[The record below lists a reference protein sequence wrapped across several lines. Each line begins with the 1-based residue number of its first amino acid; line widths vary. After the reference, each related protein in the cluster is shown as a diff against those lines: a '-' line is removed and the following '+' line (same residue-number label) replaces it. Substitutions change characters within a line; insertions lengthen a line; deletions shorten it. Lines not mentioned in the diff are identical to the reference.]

1 MKVLVTGAAG
11 FVGSYITERLINENY
26 DVNILDHHIFNKN
39 LNDEVI
45 SKTNYFKGD
54 IRDEDLVSEASSGCD
69 IIFHFAALVGVDG
82 YSKSKVLTMEVEGDG
97 LKNVCKYALN
107 NNCKKIIYPS
117 SSAVYGRQIKTS
129 ALNESDLCAPI
140 SNYAIAKRYNEIYLE
155 SLYAEQEIQ
164 SVCLRIFNV
173 YGPRQDDR
181 LVIPRFIEKAFSN
194 EIIEIY
200 GDGKQTRDFVYID
213 DVVTAA
219 VFSAEKV
226 NGHEV
231 VNVSTGIEYS
241 ISDLTKSIQ
250 KNTGSNTNVIYKVIP
265 IKRNNFEVDACT
277 GNSSKLQELTG
288 YRPNKS
294 LDEGIR
300 KTCEFIKQDLL
311 K

>member
-26 DVNILDHHIFNKN
+26 DVNILDHRIFNKN

-45 SKTNYFKGD
+45 SKTNYFEGD

-69 IIFHFAALVGVDG
+69 IIFHFAALVGVDA

-194 EIIEIY
+194 ETIEIY

-219 VFSAEKV
+219 IYAAKKINGYEIINVASGTENSIRSVAKSVIENTQSTSYV
-226 NGHEV
+226 N
-231 VNVSTGIEYS
+231 
-241 ISDLTKSIQ
+241 
-250 KNTGSNTNVIYKVIP
+250 YKALP
-265 IKRNNFEVDACT
+265 MNRNSFEVNKCIGDIT
-277 GNSSKLQELTG
+277 KLKRLTG
-288 YRPNKS
+288 FAPQITIES
-294 LDEGIR
+294 GI
-300 KTCEFIKQDLL
+300 KETCKYTKEKNC

>member
-26 DVNILDHHIFNKN
+26 DVNILDHRIFNKN

-45 SKTNYFKGD
+45 SKTNYFEGD

-69 IIFHFAALVGVDG
+69 IIFHFAALVGVDA

-140 SNYAIAKRYNEIYLE
+140 SNYAITKRYNEIYLE

-194 EIIEIY
+194 ETIEIY

-219 VFSAEKV
+219 IYAAKKINGYEIINVASGTENSIRSVAKSVIENTQSTSYV
-226 NGHEV
+226 N
-231 VNVSTGIEYS
+231 
-241 ISDLTKSIQ
+241 
-250 KNTGSNTNVIYKVIP
+250 YKALP
-265 IKRNNFEVDACT
+265 MNRNSFEVNKCIGDIT
-277 GNSSKLQELTG
+277 KLKRLTG
-288 YRPNKS
+288 FAPQITIES
-294 LDEGIR
+294 GI
-300 KTCEFIKQDLL
+300 KETCKYTKEKNC

>member
-26 DVNILDHHIFNKN
+26 DVNILDHRIFNKN

-45 SKTNYFKGD
+45 SKTNYFEGD
-54 IRDEDLVSEASSGCD
+54 IRNEDLVSEASLGCD
-69 IIFHFAALVGVDG
+69 IIFHFAALVGVDA

-155 SLYAEQEIQ
+155 SLYAEQEMQ

-194 EIIEIY
+194 ETIEIY

-219 VFSAEKV
+219 IYAAKKINGYEIINVASGTENSIRSVAKSVIENTQSTSYV
-226 NGHEV
+226 N
-231 VNVSTGIEYS
+231 
-241 ISDLTKSIQ
+241 
-250 KNTGSNTNVIYKVIP
+250 YKALP
-265 IKRNNFEVDACT
+265 MNRNSFEVNKCIGDIT
-277 GNSSKLQELTG
+277 KLKRLTG
-288 YRPNKS
+288 FAPQITIES
-294 LDEGIR
+294 GI
-300 KTCEFIKQDLL
+300 KETCKYTKEKNC

>member
-39 LNDEVI
+39 LNDKVI
-45 SKTNYFKGD
+45 SNTNYFEGD

-69 IIFHFAALVGVDG
+69 IIFHFAALVGVDT

-194 EIIEIY
+194 ETIEIY

-219 VFSAEKV
+219 IYAAKKINGYEIINVASGTENSIRSVAKSVIENTQSTSYV
-226 NGHEV
+226 N
-231 VNVSTGIEYS
+231 
-241 ISDLTKSIQ
+241 
-250 KNTGSNTNVIYKVIP
+250 YKALP
-265 IKRNNFEVDACT
+265 MNRNSFEVNKCIGDIT
-277 GNSSKLQELTG
+277 KLKRLTG
-288 YRPNKS
+288 FAPQITIES
-294 LDEGIR
+294 GI
-300 KTCEFIKQDLL
+300 KETCKYTKEKNC